1 MKIGIVGGG
10 AVGRSIAAFVA
21 GDGVPGLELVG
32 ICDADE
38 TRAAALAAE
47 LGVPGLGLE
56 ALLEVSDLLV
66 EATAASAMPGIVRRA
81 VTAGTR
87 VLALSVGG
95 FALDE
100 TLVDAVRESGGE
112 VYLPSGGIVGIDGLL
127 ALRELGLE
135 RVEITTTKAPRSL
148 AGAPYFQRPGNS
160 ELLEGLDGPRL
171 VFSGSAREAIAA
183 FPANVNLAITVSLAG
198 IGMER
203 TRISIHAD
211 PAATV
216 TRQRLSAEAG
226 GCRLEAEVEGPPL
239 PENPRTS
246 LLAANSVRALL
257 RDLSS
262 AVRVG
267 T

>member
-1 MKIGIVGGG
+1 MRVGVVGSG
-10 AVGRSIAAFVA
+10 AVGRSIAAFAA
-21 GDGVPGLELVG
+21 GGGVPGLELAGV
-32 ICDADE
+32 CDADAG
-38 TRAAALAAE
+38 RAAALAAE
-47 LGVPGLGLE
+47 LGAPGLDLG
-56 ALLEVSDLLV
+56 ALLRESDLLV
-66 EATAASAMPGIVRRA
+66 EATAAAAMPGIVRRA
-81 VTAGTR
+81 VAAGTR
-87 VLALSVGG
+87 VLTLSVGG
-95 FALDE
+95 FALDD
-100 TLVDAVRESGGE
+100 TLLAFVRESGGE

-148 AGAPYFQRPGNS
+148 AGAPYFQRPENS
-160 ELLEGLDGPRL
+160 ALLEGLDGPRL

-183 FPANVNLAITVSLAG
+183 CPANVNLAITVSLAG
-198 IGMER
+198 IGVDR
-203 TRISIHAD
+203 TRISIYAD

-226 GCRLEAEVEGPPL
+226 GCRLETEVTGPPL

-246 LLAANSVRALL
+246 LLAANSVKALL

>member
-1 MKIGIVGGG
+1 MKIGIVGTG

-21 GDGVPGLELVG
+21 AEAPRLKVAG

-38 TRAAALAAE
+38 RRAHALAAE
-47 LGVPGLGLE
+47 LGVPCRDLGQVLR
-56 ALLEVSDLLV
+56 VSDLVV

-81 VTAGTR
+81 VTAGTK

-95 FALDE
+95 FAVDE
-100 TLVDAVRESGGE
+100 DLVAFVQESGGE

-127 ALRELGLE
+127 ALRELGLT

-148 AGAPYFQRPGNS
+148 AGAPYFQRPENGA
-160 ELLEGLDGPRL
+160 LLEGLDGPRR

-198 IGMER
+198 LGMDR
-203 TRISIHAD
+203 TRISIFAD

-226 GCRLEAEVEGPPL
+226 ACRLETEVEGPPL

-246 LLAANSVRALL
+246 LLAANSVKALL